1 MKLPCRKSEA
11 IESYELLLAV
21 CRADDSYLAVGY
33 KQMRDLLE
41 RFCRFYMHNESLQMT
56 DLSARISFV
65 AAKVGLSVVEQ
76 NRLHTFRLTSNAIL
90 NRKQEPV
97 REHLLRDAKTI
108 AFFIR
113 KLSGEDIPEE
123 LYRLFP
129 KADATY
135 LVAPPARERVQR
147 MRVCFQYADEQ
158 YLYVTPLDE
167 VSEKPYLVRYNIPQI
182 NEEFAETCKLLW
194 RHAQLNLLDTAIDE
208 AGILTP
214 SFIVLEP
221 DYLIDI
227 SSLAECF
234 RDYGHHPA
242 NYYLSRLQPIE
253 NARPLL
259 LGNIAN
265 LFLDEW
271 IHAQDEDIDYRT
283 CMQKAFRRYPI
294 ELAACPD
301 LRDREKERQFFDD
314 CKLHFEH
321 IRETV
326 NDTFH
331 AAGYEL
337 DKTDAVLEPSY
348 ICEALGLQGRLDYMQ
363 RDMSSFIEMK
373 SGKADEYAIRG
384 KVEPKENNKVQMLL
398 YQAVLQYSMGMDH
411 RKVKAYLLY
420 TRYPLL
426 YPSRPSWAMVRRVID
441 LRNRIVANEYGIQL
455 RNSLE
460 YTEQKLEE
468 INAATLNERGLKGR
482 FWETWLRPS
491 IDSFQEKLK
500 ALSPLEKKY
509 FYAVYNFLTK
519 ELYTSKSGDV
529 DYEGRTGAASLWL
542 STLAEKCEAGE
553 IIYDLRI
560 KENHAADEYKAHL
573 LLTRSRNCESSQEL
587 PQELSQKES
596 IDDGIQNVLP
606 NFRQGDAIILYER
619 NHPTDNVTNKM
630 VFKGNIE
637 SLADNEIGIRL
648 RSTQQ
653 NPSVLPAESLYAI
666 EHDTMDTTFRSMYQG
681 LYAYLSAT
689 QDRRDLLLSQRP
701 PKFDESLDTLISRAE
716 DDFTRVA
723 LKAKAAQ
730 DYFLLVGPPGTGKT
744 SCALKK
750 MVETFHTDKDTQIL
764 LLSYTNR
771 AVDEICKSLASI
783 RPVVDFIR
791 VGSELSCD
799 ENYRDHLIEN
809 ELSSCNR
816 RSEVYERIR
825 NCRIIVGTVAAI
837 SGKPELFRLKH
848 FNVSIIDEATQILE
862 PQLLGILCARGED
875 DRNAIDKFILIGD
888 HKQLPAVVLQNTE
901 QSAIYDEALLSI
913 GLANLKDSLFERLYR
928 NCSSGNGSVSPVI
941 AGSASSVI
949 AGNASSATGR
959 SFDMLCR
966 QGRMHPEVALFAN
979 RAFYGGR
986 LIPVGLPHQLEDSE
1000 HISRVAFY
1008 PSVPE
1013 QAGTSVKINSS
1024 EARIV
1029 AGLAVRIYESNQ
1041 KSFDE
1046 SRTLGIITPYRSQIA
1061 LIKKEIETLGI
1072 PALNR
1077 ILVDTVERFQG
1088 SERDVIIYSCCINSY
1103 YQLKFV
1109 SNLTEEDGVLIDRK
1123 LNVAL
1128 TRARKQMFITGVPK
1142 FLESSPL
1149 YQSLLKLIE
1158 NRG

>member
-1 MKLPCRKSEA
+1 MKLPCQKSEA

-21 CRADDSYLAVGY
+21 CKAGEDELTIGY

-41 RFCRFYMHNESLQMT
+41 RICRAQMQSGSLQMT

-65 AAKVGLSVVEQ
+65 AAKTGLSVGEQ
-76 NRLHTFRLTSNAIL
+76 NRLHTFRLTSNQIL
-90 NRKQEPV
+90 NRRLEPN
-97 REHLLRDAKTI
+97 RENLLRDVKTL
-108 AFFIR
+108 AFLIR
-113 KLSGEDIPEE
+113 KLSGENIPDE
-123 LYRLFP
+123 LYRLLP
-129 KADATY
+129 RADATY
-135 LVAPPARERVQR
+135 LVAPPARERVRR

-194 RHAQLNLLDTAIDE
+194 QHAQVNLLDVAIDE

-234 RDYGHHPA
+234 RDYGHHPG
-242 NYYLSRLQPIE
+242 NYFLSRMQPIE

-271 IHAQDEDIDYRT
+271 IHAPNEDVDYRT

-441 LRNRIVANEYGIQL
+441 LRNRIVADEYGIQL
-455 RNSLE
+455 HNNPE
-460 YTEQKLEE
+460 YTARKLDE
-468 INAATLNERGLKGR
+468 INASTLNERGLRGR
-482 FWETWLRPS
+482 FWETYLRPP
-491 IDSFQEKLK
+491 IDRFQEKLQR
-500 ALSPLEKKY
+500 LSAIEKSY

-553 IIYDLRI
+553 IIYNLRI
-560 KENHAADEYKAHL
+560 RENHAADEHKAYL
-573 LLTRSRNCESSQEL
+573 LLVRSDFEEKEL
-587 PQELSQKES
+587 PETVA
-596 IDDGIQNVLP
+596 DNGIQNVLP

-619 NHPTDNVTNKM
+619 NCGTDNVTNKM

-637 SLADNEIGIRL
+637 HLADHEIGIRL
-648 RSTQQ
+648 RATQQ
-653 NPSVLPAESLYAI
+653 NPSVLPADSLYAI

-689 QDRRDLLLSQRP
+689 QERRDLLLAQRP
-701 PKFDESLDTLISRAE
+701 PKFDESLDSLVSQAK

-750 MVETFHTDKDTQIL
+750 MVETFHADKGAQIL

-783 RPVVDFIR
+783 RPAVDFIR

-799 ENYRDHLIEN
+799 ETYRTHLIEN
-809 ELSSCNR
+809 ELASCNR

-825 NCRIIVGTVAAI
+825 SCRIIVGTVAAI

-848 FNVSIIDEATQILE
+848 FNVAIIDEATQILE
-862 PQLLGILCARGED
+862 PQLLGILCARGEEGG
-875 DRNAIDKFILIGD
+875 NAIDKFILIGD
-888 HKQLPAVVLQNTE
+888 HKQLPAVVLQSSE
-901 QSAIYDEALLSI
+901 QSAIYEESLLSI
-913 GLANLKDSLFERLYR
+913 GLTNLKDSLFERLYR
-928 NCSSGNGSVSPVI
+928 NCTARQSSLTSHPSY
-941 AGSASSVI
+941 
-949 AGNASSATGR
+949 
-959 SFDMLCR
+959 DMLCR

-986 LIPVGLPHQLEDSE
+986 LIPVGLPHQLEDSDTVC
-1000 HISRVAFY
+1000 RLAFY

-1013 QAGTSVKINSS
+1013 KTGTSTKINHS

-1029 AGLAVRIYESNQ
+1029 ADLVARIYEDCRTD
-1041 KSFDE
+1041 FDE
-1046 SRTLGIITPYRSQIA
+1046 ARTLGIITPYRSQIA
-1061 LIKKEIETLGI
+1061 LIKKEIAALGI
-1072 PALNR
+1072 PVLNR
-1077 ILVDTVERFQG
+1077 IMVDTVERFQG

-1103 YQLKFV
+1103 FQLKFV
-1109 SNLTEEDGVLIDRK
+1109 SNLTEEDGTLIDRK

-1128 TRARKQMFITGVPK
+1128 TRARKQMFVTGVPK
-1142 FLESSPL
+1142 YLKSNPL
-1149 YQSLLKLIE
+1149 YESLLNLMEYKE
-1158 NRG
+1158 

>member
-1 MKLPCRKSEA
+1 MKLPCQKSEA

-21 CRADDSYLAVGY
+21 CKAGEDELTVGY

-41 RFCRFYMHNESLQMT
+41 RICRAQMQSGSLQMT

-65 AAKVGLSVVEQ
+65 AAKTGLSVGEQ
-76 NRLHTFRLTSNAIL
+76 NRLHTFRLTSNQIL
-90 NRKQEPV
+90 NRRLEPN
-97 REHLLRDAKTI
+97 RENLLRDVKTL
-108 AFFIR
+108 AFLVR
-113 KLSGEDIPEE
+113 KLSGENIPDE
-123 LYRLFP
+123 LYRLLP
-129 KADATY
+129 RADATY
-135 LVAPPARERVQR
+135 LVAPPARERVRR

-194 RHAQLNLLDTAIDE
+194 QHAQVNLLDVAIDE

-234 RDYGHHPA
+234 RDYGHHPG
-242 NYYLSRLQPIE
+242 NYFLSRMQPIE

-271 IHAQDEDIDYRT
+271 IHAPNENIDYRT

-441 LRNRIVANEYGIQL
+441 LRNRIVADEYGIQL
-455 RNSLE
+455 HNNPE
-460 YTEQKLEE
+460 YTARKLDE
-468 INAATLNERGLKGR
+468 INASTLNERGLRGR
-482 FWETWLRPS
+482 FWETYLRPP
-491 IDSFQEKLK
+491 INRFQEKLQR
-500 ALSPLEKKY
+500 LSAIEKSY

-553 IIYDLRI
+553 IIYNLRI
-560 KENHAADEYKAHL
+560 RENHAADEHKAYL
-573 LLTRSRNCESSQEL
+573 LLVRSDLEEKEL
-587 PQELSQKES
+587 PEAVA
-596 IDDGIQNVLP
+596 DNDIQNVLP

-619 NHPTDNVTNKM
+619 NCGMDNVTNKM

-637 SLADNEIGIRL
+637 HLTDHEIGIRL
-648 RSTQQ
+648 RATQQ
-653 NPSVLPAESLYAI
+653 NPSVLPADSLYAI

-689 QDRRDLLLSQRP
+689 QERRDLLLAQRP
-701 PKFDESLDTLISRAE
+701 PKFDESLDSLVSQAK

-730 DYFLLVGPPGTGKT
+730 DYFLLIGPPGTGKT

-750 MVETFHTDKDTQIL
+750 MVETFHADKGAQIL

-783 RPVVDFIR
+783 RPAVDFIR

-799 ENYRDHLIEN
+799 ETYRTHLIEN
-809 ELSSCNR
+809 ELASCNR

-825 NCRIIVGTVAAI
+825 NCRIMVGTVAAI

-848 FNVSIIDEATQILE
+848 FNVAIIDEATQILE
-862 PQLLGILCARGED
+862 PQLLGILCARGEEGG
-875 DRNAIDKFILIGD
+875 NAIDKFILIGD
-888 HKQLPAVVLQNTE
+888 HKQLPAVVLQSSE
-901 QSAIYDEALLSI
+901 QSAICEESLLSI
-913 GLANLKDSLFERLYR
+913 GLTNLKDSLFERLYR
-928 NCSSGNGSVSPVI
+928 NCTARQSSLTSHPSY
-941 AGSASSVI
+941 
-949 AGNASSATGR
+949 
-959 SFDMLCR
+959 DMLCR

-986 LIPVGLPHQLEDSE
+986 LIPVGLPHQLEDSDTVC
-1000 HISRVAFY
+1000 RLAFY

-1013 QAGTSVKINSS
+1013 KTGTSTKINHS

-1029 AGLAVRIYESNQ
+1029 ADLVARIYEDCRID
-1041 KSFDE
+1041 FDE
-1046 SRTLGIITPYRSQIA
+1046 ARTLGIITPYRSQIA
-1061 LIKKEIETLGI
+1061 LIKKEIAALGI

-1077 ILVDTVERFQG
+1077 IMVDTVERFQG

-1103 YQLKFV
+1103 FQLKFV
-1109 SNLTEEDGVLIDRK
+1109 SNLTEEDGTLIDRK

-1128 TRARKQMFITGVPK
+1128 TRARKQMFVTGVPK
-1142 FLESSPL
+1142 YLKSNPL
-1149 YQSLLKLIE
+1149 YESLLNLMEYKE
-1158 NRG
+1158 

>member
-1 MKLPCRKSEA
+1 MKLPCQKSEA

-21 CRADDSYLAVGY
+21 CKAGEDELTVGY

-41 RFCRFYMHNESLQMT
+41 RICRAQMQSGSLQMT
-56 DLSARISFV
+56 DLSARISFI
-65 AAKVGLSVVEQ
+65 AAKTGLSVGEQ
-76 NRLHTFRLTSNAIL
+76 NRLHTFRLTSNQIL
-90 NRKQEPV
+90 NRCLEPN
-97 REHLLRDAKTI
+97 REKLLRDVKTL
-108 AFFIR
+108 AFLVR
-113 KLSGEDIPEE
+113 KLSGENIPDE
-123 LYRLFP
+123 LYRLLP
-129 KADATY
+129 RADATY
-135 LVAPPARERVQR
+135 LVAPPACERVRR

-167 VSEKPYLVRYNIPQI
+167 VSERPYLVRYNIPQI

-194 RHAQLNLLDTAIDE
+194 QHAQMNLLDVAIDE

-234 RDYGHHPA
+234 RDYGHHPG
-242 NYYLSRLQPIE
+242 NYFLSRMQPVE

-271 IHAQDEDIDYRT
+271 IHAPNEDIDYRT

-326 NDTFH
+326 NDAFH
-331 AAGYEL
+331 TAGYEL

-441 LRNRIVANEYGIQL
+441 LRNRIVADEYGIQL
-455 RNSLE
+455 HNNPE
-460 YTEQKLEE
+460 YTARKLEE
-468 INAATLNERGLKGR
+468 INASTLNERGLRGR
-482 FWETWLRPS
+482 FWETYLRPP
-491 IDSFQEKLK
+491 IDRFQEKLQR
-500 ALSPLEKKY
+500 LSAIEKSY

-553 IIYDLRI
+553 IIYNLRI
-560 KENHAADEYKAHL
+560 RENHAADEHKAYL
-573 LLTRSRNCESSQEL
+573 LLVRSDFEEK
-587 PQELSQKES
+587 ELSETVA
-596 IDDGIQNVLP
+596 DNDIQNVLP

-619 NHPTDNVTNKM
+619 NCGTDNVTNKM

-637 SLADNEIGIRL
+637 HLTDHEISIRL
-648 RSTQQ
+648 RATQQ
-653 NPSVLPAESLYAI
+653 NPSVLPADSLYAI

-689 QDRRDLLLSQRP
+689 QERRDLLLAQRP
-701 PKFDESLDTLISRAE
+701 PKFDESLDSLVSQAK

-723 LKAKAAQ
+723 LKAQAAQ
-730 DYFLLVGPPGTGKT
+730 DYFLLIGPPGTGKT

-750 MVETFHTDKDTQIL
+750 MVETFHADKGVQIL

-783 RPVVDFIR
+783 RPAVDFIR

-799 ENYRDHLIEN
+799 ETYRTHLIEN
-809 ELSSCNR
+809 ELASCNR

-825 NCRIIVGTVAAI
+825 SCRIIVGTVAAI

-848 FNVSIIDEATQILE
+848 FNVAIIDEATQILE
-862 PQLLGILCARGED
+862 PQLLGILCARGEEGG
-875 DRNAIDKFILIGD
+875 NAIDKFILIGD
-888 HKQLPAVVLQNTE
+888 HKQLPAVVLQSSE
-901 QSAIYDEALLSI
+901 QSAIYEESLMSI
-913 GLANLKDSLFERLYR
+913 GLTNLKDSLFERLYR
-928 NCSSGNGSVSPVI
+928 NCTARQSPLT
-941 AGSASSVI
+941 SHPSY
-949 AGNASSATGR
+949 
-959 SFDMLCR
+959 DMLCR

-986 LIPVGLPHQLEDSE
+986 LISVGLPHQLEDSDTVC
-1000 HISRVAFY
+1000 RLAFY
-1008 PSVPE
+1008 PSIPE
-1013 QAGTSVKINSS
+1013 KTGTSTKINHS

-1029 AGLAVRIYESNQ
+1029 ADLVARIYEDCRID
-1041 KSFDE
+1041 FDE
-1046 SRTLGIITPYRSQIA
+1046 ARTLGIITPYRSQIA
-1061 LIKKEIETLGI
+1061 LIKKEIAALGI

-1077 ILVDTVERFQG
+1077 IMVDTVERFQG

-1103 YQLKFV
+1103 FQLKFV
-1109 SNLTEEDGVLIDRK
+1109 SNLTEEDGTLIDRK

-1128 TRARKQMFITGVPK
+1128 TRARKQMFVTGVPK
-1142 FLESSPL
+1142 YLKSNPL
-1149 YQSLLKLIE
+1149 YESLLNLMEYKE
-1158 NRG
+1158 

>member
-1 MKLPCRKSEA
+1 MKLPCQKSEA

-21 CRADDSYLAVGY
+21 CKAGEDELTVGY

-41 RFCRFYMHNESLQMT
+41 RICRAQMQSGSLQMT
-56 DLSARISFV
+56 DLSARISFI
-65 AAKVGLSVVEQ
+65 AAKTGLSVGEQ
-76 NRLHTFRLTSNAIL
+76 NRLHTFRLTSNQIL
-90 NRKQEPV
+90 NRCLEPN
-97 REHLLRDAKTI
+97 REKLLRDVKTL
-108 AFFIR
+108 AFLVR
-113 KLSGEDIPEE
+113 KLSGENIPDE
-123 LYRLFP
+123 LYRLLP
-129 KADATY
+129 RADATY
-135 LVAPPARERVQR
+135 LVAPPARERVRR

-167 VSEKPYLVRYNIPQI
+167 VSERPYLVRYNIPQI

-194 RHAQLNLLDTAIDE
+194 QHAQMNLLDVAIDE

-234 RDYGHHPA
+234 RDYGHHPG
-242 NYYLSRLQPIE
+242 NYFLSRMQPIE

-271 IHAQDEDIDYRT
+271 IHAPNEDIDYRT

-331 AAGYEL
+331 TAGYEL

-441 LRNRIVANEYGIQL
+441 LRNRIVADEYGIQL
-455 RNSLE
+455 HNNPE
-460 YTEQKLEE
+460 YTARKLEE
-468 INAATLNERGLKGR
+468 INASTLNERGLRGR
-482 FWETWLRPS
+482 FWETYLRPP
-491 IDSFQEKLK
+491 IDRFQEKLQR
-500 ALSPLEKKY
+500 LSAIEKSY

-553 IIYDLRI
+553 IIYNLRI
-560 KENHAADEYKAHL
+560 RENHAADEHKAYL
-573 LLTRSRNCESSQEL
+573 LLVRSDFEEKEL
-587 PQELSQKES
+587 PETVA
-596 IDDGIQNVLP
+596 DNDIQNVLP
-606 NFRQGDAIILYER
+606 NFRQCDAIILYER
-619 NHPTDNVTNKM
+619 NCGTDNVTNKM

-637 SLADNEIGIRL
+637 HLTDYEISIRL
-648 RSTQQ
+648 RATQQ
-653 NPSVLPAESLYAI
+653 NPSVLPADSLYAI

-689 QDRRDLLLSQRP
+689 QERRDLLLAQRP
-701 PKFDESLDTLISRAE
+701 PKFDESLDSLVSQAK

-723 LKAKAAQ
+723 LKAQAAQ
-730 DYFLLVGPPGTGKT
+730 DYFLLIGPPGTGKT

-750 MVETFHTDKDTQIL
+750 MVETFHADKGAQIL

-783 RPVVDFIR
+783 RPAVDFIR

-799 ENYRDHLIEN
+799 ETYRTHLIEN
-809 ELSSCNR
+809 ELASCNR

-825 NCRIIVGTVAAI
+825 SCRIIVGTVAAI

-848 FNVSIIDEATQILE
+848 FNVAIIDEATQILE
-862 PQLLGILCARGED
+862 PQLLGILCARGEEGG
-875 DRNAIDKFILIGD
+875 NAIDKFILIGD
-888 HKQLPAVVLQNTE
+888 HKQLPAVVLQSSE
-901 QSAIYDEALLSI
+901 QSAIYEESLMSI
-913 GLANLKDSLFERLYR
+913 GLTNLKDSLFERLYR
-928 NCSSGNGSVSPVI
+928 NCTARQSPLT
-941 AGSASSVI
+941 SHPSY
-949 AGNASSATGR
+949 
-959 SFDMLCR
+959 DMLCR

-986 LIPVGLPHQLEDSE
+986 LIPVGLPHQLEDSDTVC
-1000 HISRVAFY
+1000 RLAFY
-1008 PSVPE
+1008 PSIPE
-1013 QAGTSVKINSS
+1013 KTGTSTKINHS

-1029 AGLAVRIYESNQ
+1029 ADLVARIYEDCRID
-1041 KSFDE
+1041 FDE
-1046 SRTLGIITPYRSQIA
+1046 ARTLGIITPYRSQIA
-1061 LIKKEIETLGI
+1061 LIKKEIAALGI

-1077 ILVDTVERFQG
+1077 IMVDTVERFQG

-1103 YQLKFV
+1103 FQLKFV
-1109 SNLTEEDGVLIDRK
+1109 SNLTEEDGTLIDRK

-1128 TRARKQMFITGVPK
+1128 TRARKQMFVTGVPK
-1142 FLESSPL
+1142 YLKSNPL
-1149 YQSLLKLIE
+1149 YESLLNLMEHKE
-1158 NRG
+1158 

>member
-1 MKLPCRKSEA
+1 MKLPCQKSEA

-21 CRADDSYLAVGY
+21 CKAGEDELTVGY
-33 KQMRDLLE
+33 KQMRDLRE
-41 RFCRFYMHNESLQMT
+41 RICRAQMQSSSLQMT
-56 DLSARISFV
+56 DLSARISFI
-65 AAKVGLSVVEQ
+65 AAKTGLSVGEQ
-76 NRLHTFRLTSNAIL
+76 NRLHTFRLTSNQIL
-90 NRKQEPV
+90 NRCLEPN
-97 REHLLRDAKTI
+97 REKLLRDVKTL
-108 AFFIR
+108 AFLVR
-113 KLSGEDIPEE
+113 KLSGENIPDE
-123 LYRLFP
+123 LYRLLP
-129 KADATY
+129 RADATY
-135 LVAPPARERVQR
+135 LVAPPACERVRR

-167 VSEKPYLVRYNIPQI
+167 VSERPYLVRYNIPQI

-194 RHAQLNLLDTAIDE
+194 QHAQMNLLDVAIDE

-234 RDYGHHPA
+234 RDYGHHPG
-242 NYYLSRLQPIE
+242 NYFLSRMQPVE

-271 IHAQDEDIDYRT
+271 IHAPNEDIDYRT

-331 AAGYEL
+331 TAGYEL

-441 LRNRIVANEYGIQL
+441 LRNRIVADEYGIQL
-455 RNSLE
+455 HNNPE
-460 YTEQKLEE
+460 YTARKLEE
-468 INAATLNERGLKGR
+468 INASTLNERGLRGR
-482 FWETWLRPS
+482 FWETYLRPP
-491 IDSFQEKLK
+491 IDRFQEKLQR
-500 ALSPLEKKY
+500 LSAIEKSY

-553 IIYDLRI
+553 IIYNLRI
-560 KENHAADEYKAHL
+560 RENHAADEHKAYL
-573 LLTRSRNCESSQEL
+573 LLVRSDFEEKEL
-587 PQELSQKES
+587 PETVA
-596 IDDGIQNVLP
+596 DNDIQNVLP
-606 NFRQGDAIILYER
+606 NFRLGDAINLYER
-619 NHPTDNVTNKM
+619 NCGTDNVTNKM

-637 SLADNEIGIRL
+637 HLTDHEISIRL
-648 RSTQQ
+648 RATQQ
-653 NPSVLPAESLYAI
+653 NPSVLPADSLYAI

-689 QDRRDLLLSQRP
+689 QERRDLLLAQRP
-701 PKFDESLDTLISRAE
+701 PKFDESLDSLVSQAK

-723 LKAKAAQ
+723 LKAQAAQ
-730 DYFLLVGPPGTGKT
+730 DYFLLIGPPGTGKT

-750 MVETFHTDKDTQIL
+750 MVETFHADKGVQIL

-783 RPVVDFIR
+783 RPAVDFIR

-799 ENYRDHLIEN
+799 ETYRTHLIEN
-809 ELSSCNR
+809 ELASCNR

-825 NCRIIVGTVAAI
+825 SCRIIVGTVAAI

-848 FNVSIIDEATQILE
+848 FNVAIIDEATQILE
-862 PQLLGILCARGED
+862 PQLLGILCARGEEGG
-875 DRNAIDKFILIGD
+875 NAIDKFILIGD
-888 HKQLPAVVLQNTE
+888 HKQLPAVVLQSSE
-901 QSAIYDEALLSI
+901 QSAIYEESLMSI
-913 GLANLKDSLFERLYR
+913 GLTNLKDSLFERLYR
-928 NCSSGNGSVSPVI
+928 NCTARQSPLT
-941 AGSASSVI
+941 SHPSY
-949 AGNASSATGR
+949 
-959 SFDMLCR
+959 DMLCR

-986 LIPVGLPHQLEDSE
+986 LIPVGLPHQLEDSDTVC
-1000 HISRVAFY
+1000 RLAFY
-1008 PSVPE
+1008 PSIPE
-1013 QAGTSVKINSS
+1013 KTGTSTKINHS

-1029 AGLAVRIYESNQ
+1029 ADLVARIYEDCRID
-1041 KSFDE
+1041 FDE
-1046 SRTLGIITPYRSQIA
+1046 ARTLGIITPYRSQIA
-1061 LIKKEIETLGI
+1061 LIKKDIAALGI

-1077 ILVDTVERFQG
+1077 IMVDTVERFQG

-1103 YQLKFV
+1103 FQLKFV
-1109 SNLTEEDGVLIDRK
+1109 SNLTEEDGTLIDRK

-1128 TRARKQMFITGVPK
+1128 TRARKQMFVTGVPK
-1142 FLESSPL
+1142 YLKSNPL
-1149 YQSLLKLIE
+1149 YESLLNLMEYKE
-1158 NRG
+1158 

>member
-1 MKLPCRKSEA
+1 MKLPCQKSEA

-21 CRADDSYLAVGY
+21 CKAGEDELTVGY

-41 RFCRFYMHNESLQMT
+41 RICRAQMQSGSLQMT
-56 DLSARISFV
+56 DLSARISFI
-65 AAKVGLSVVEQ
+65 AAKTGLSVGEQ
-76 NRLHTFRLTSNAIL
+76 NRLHTFRLTSNQIL
-90 NRKQEPV
+90 NRRFEPN
-97 REHLLRDAKTI
+97 RENLLRDVKTL
-108 AFFIR
+108 AFLIR
-113 KLSGEDIPEE
+113 KLSGENIPDE
-123 LYRLFP
+123 LYRLLP
-129 KADATY
+129 RADATY
-135 LVAPPARERVQR
+135 LVAPPARERVRR

-194 RHAQLNLLDTAIDE
+194 QHAQVNLLDVAIDE

-234 RDYGHHPA
+234 RDYGHHPG
-242 NYYLSRLQPIE
+242 NYFLSRMQPIE

-271 IHAQDEDIDYRT
+271 IHAPNEDIDYRT

-441 LRNRIVANEYGIQL
+441 LRNRIVADEYGIQL
-455 RNSLE
+455 HNNPE
-460 YTEQKLEE
+460 YTARKLDE
-468 INAATLNERGLKGR
+468 INASTLNERGLRGR
-482 FWETWLRPS
+482 FWETYLRPP
-491 IDSFQEKLK
+491 IDRFQEKLQR
-500 ALSPLEKKY
+500 LSAIEKSY

-553 IIYDLRI
+553 IIYNLRI
-560 KENHAADEYKAHL
+560 RENHAADEHKAYL
-573 LLTRSRNCESSQEL
+573 LLVRSDLEEKEL
-587 PQELSQKES
+587 PEAVA
-596 IDDGIQNVLP
+596 DNDIQNVLP

-619 NHPTDNVTNKM
+619 NCGMDNVTNKM

-637 SLADNEIGIRL
+637 HLTDHEIGIRL
-648 RSTQQ
+648 RATQQ
-653 NPSVLPAESLYAI
+653 NPSVLPADSLYAI

-689 QDRRDLLLSQRP
+689 QERRDLLLAQRP
-701 PKFDESLDTLISRAE
+701 PKFDESLDSLVSQAK

-730 DYFLLVGPPGTGKT
+730 DYFLLIGPPGTGKT

-750 MVETFHTDKDTQIL
+750 MVETFHADKGAQIL

-783 RPVVDFIR
+783 RPAVDFIR

-799 ENYRDHLIEN
+799 ETYRTHLIEN
-809 ELSSCNR
+809 ELASCNR

-825 NCRIIVGTVAAI
+825 NCRIMVGTVAAI

-848 FNVSIIDEATQILE
+848 FNVAIIDEATQILE
-862 PQLLGILCARGED
+862 PQLLGILCARGEEGG
-875 DRNAIDKFILIGD
+875 NAIDKFILIGD
-888 HKQLPAVVLQNTE
+888 HKQLPAVVLQSSE
-901 QSAIYDEALLSI
+901 QSAIYEESLLSI
-913 GLANLKDSLFERLYR
+913 GLTNLKDSLFERLYR
-928 NCSSGNGSVSPVI
+928 NCTARQSSLTSHPSY
-941 AGSASSVI
+941 
-949 AGNASSATGR
+949 
-959 SFDMLCR
+959 DMLCR

-986 LIPVGLPHQLEDSE
+986 LIPVGLPHQLEDSDTVC
-1000 HISRVAFY
+1000 RLAFY

-1013 QAGTSVKINSS
+1013 KTGTSTKINHS

-1029 AGLAVRIYESNQ
+1029 ADLVARIYEDCRTD
-1041 KSFDE
+1041 FDE
-1046 SRTLGIITPYRSQIA
+1046 ARTLGIITPYRSQIA
-1061 LIKKEIETLGI
+1061 LIKKEIAALCI
-1072 PALNR
+1072 PVLNR
-1077 ILVDTVERFQG
+1077 IMVDTVERFQG

-1103 YQLKFV
+1103 FQLKFV
-1109 SNLTEEDGVLIDRK
+1109 SNLTEEDGTLIDRK

-1128 TRARKQMFITGVPK
+1128 TRARKQMFVTGVPK
-1142 FLESSPL
+1142 YLKSNPL
-1149 YQSLLKLIE
+1149 YESLLNLMEYKE
-1158 NRG
+1158 

>member
-1 MKLPCRKSEA
+1 MKLPCQKSEA

-21 CRADDSYLAVGY
+21 CKAGEDELTVGY

-41 RFCRFYMHNESLQMT
+41 RICRAQMQSGSLQMT
-56 DLSARISFV
+56 DLSARISFI
-65 AAKVGLSVVEQ
+65 AAKTGLSVGEQ
-76 NRLHTFRLTSNAIL
+76 NRLHTFRLTSNQIL
-90 NRKQEPV
+90 NRRFEPN
-97 REHLLRDAKTI
+97 RENLLRDVKTL
-108 AFFIR
+108 AFLIR
-113 KLSGEDIPEE
+113 KLSGENIPDE
-123 LYRLFP
+123 LYRLLP
-129 KADATY
+129 RADATY
-135 LVAPPARERVQR
+135 LVAPPARERVRR

-194 RHAQLNLLDTAIDE
+194 QHAQVNLLDVAIDE

-234 RDYGHHPA
+234 RDYGHHPG
-242 NYYLSRLQPIE
+242 NYFLSRMQPIE

-271 IHAQDEDIDYRT
+271 IHAPNEDIDYRT

-441 LRNRIVANEYGIQL
+441 LRNRIVADEYGIQL
-455 RNSLE
+455 HNNPE
-460 YTEQKLEE
+460 YTARKLDE
-468 INAATLNERGLKGR
+468 INASTLNERGLRGR
-482 FWETWLRPS
+482 FWETYLRPP
-491 IDSFQEKLK
+491 IDRFQEKLQR
-500 ALSPLEKKY
+500 LSAIEKSY

-553 IIYDLRI
+553 IIYNLRI
-560 KENHAADEYKAHL
+560 RENHAADEHKAYL
-573 LLTRSRNCESSQEL
+573 LLVRSDLEEKEL
-587 PQELSQKES
+587 PEAVA
-596 IDDGIQNVLP
+596 DNDIQNVLP

-619 NHPTDNVTNKM
+619 NCGTDNVTNKM

-637 SLADNEIGIRL
+637 HLTDHEIGIRL
-648 RSTQQ
+648 RATQQ
-653 NPSVLPAESLYAI
+653 NPSVLPADSLYAI

-689 QDRRDLLLSQRP
+689 QERRDLLLAQRP
-701 PKFDESLDTLISRAE
+701 PKFDESLDSLVSQAK

-730 DYFLLVGPPGTGKT
+730 DYFLLIGPPGTGKT

-750 MVETFHTDKDTQIL
+750 MVETFHADKGAQIL

-783 RPVVDFIR
+783 RPAVDFIR

-799 ENYRDHLIEN
+799 ETYRTHLIEN
-809 ELSSCNR
+809 ELASCNR

-848 FNVSIIDEATQILE
+848 FNVAIIDEATQILE
-862 PQLLGILCARGED
+862 PQLLGILCARGEEGG
-875 DRNAIDKFILIGD
+875 NAIDKFILIGD
-888 HKQLPAVVLQNTE
+888 HKQLPAVVLQSSE
-901 QSAIYDEALLSI
+901 QSAIYEESLLSI
-913 GLANLKDSLFERLYR
+913 GLTNLKDSLFERLYR
-928 NCSSGNGSVSPVI
+928 NCTARQSSLTSHLSY
-941 AGSASSVI
+941 
-949 AGNASSATGR
+949 
-959 SFDMLCR
+959 DMLCR

-986 LIPVGLPHQLEDSE
+986 LIPVGLPHQLEDSDTVC
-1000 HISRVAFY
+1000 RLAFY

-1013 QAGTSVKINSS
+1013 KTGTSTKMNHS

-1029 AGLAVRIYESNQ
+1029 ADLVARIYEDCRTD
-1041 KSFDE
+1041 FDE
-1046 SRTLGIITPYRSQIA
+1046 ARTLGIITPYRSQIA
-1061 LIKKEIETLGI
+1061 LIKKEIAALGI

-1077 ILVDTVERFQG
+1077 IMVDTVERFQG

-1103 YQLKFV
+1103 FQLKFV
-1109 SNLTEEDGVLIDRK
+1109 SNLTEEDGTLIDRK

-1128 TRARKQMFITGVPK
+1128 TRARKQMFVTGVPK
-1142 FLESSPL
+1142 YLKSNPL
-1149 YQSLLKLIE
+1149 YESLLNLMEYKE
-1158 NRG
+1158 

>member
-1 MKLPCRKSEA
+1 MKLPCQKSEA

-21 CRADDSYLAVGY
+21 CKAGEDELTVGY

-41 RFCRFYMHNESLQMT
+41 RICRAQMQSGSLQMT
-56 DLSARISFV
+56 DLSARISFI
-65 AAKVGLSVVEQ
+65 AAKTGLSVGEQ
-76 NRLHTFRLTSNAIL
+76 NRLHTFRLTSNQIL
-90 NRKQEPV
+90 NRRLEPN
-97 REHLLRDAKTI
+97 REKLLRDVKTL
-108 AFFIR
+108 AFLVR
-113 KLSGEDIPEE
+113 KLSGENIPDE
-123 LYRLFP
+123 LYRLLP
-129 KADATY
+129 RADATY
-135 LVAPPARERVQR
+135 LVAPPACERVRR

-167 VSEKPYLVRYNIPQI
+167 VSERPYLVRYNIPQI

-194 RHAQLNLLDTAIDE
+194 QHAQMNLLDVAIDE

-234 RDYGHHPA
+234 RDYGHHPG
-242 NYYLSRLQPIE
+242 NYFLSRMQPIE

-271 IHAQDEDIDYRT
+271 IHAPNEDIDYRT

-326 NDTFH
+326 NDAFH
-331 AAGYEL
+331 TAGYEL

-441 LRNRIVANEYGIQL
+441 LRNRIVADEYGIQL
-455 RNSLE
+455 HNNPE
-460 YTEQKLEE
+460 YTARKLEE
-468 INAATLNERGLKGR
+468 INASTLNERGLRGR
-482 FWETWLRPS
+482 FWETYLRPP
-491 IDSFQEKLK
+491 IDRFQEKLQR
-500 ALSPLEKKY
+500 LSAIEKSY

-553 IIYDLRI
+553 IIYNLRI
-560 KENHAADEYKAHL
+560 RENHAADEHKAYL
-573 LLTRSRNCESSQEL
+573 LLVRSDFEEK
-587 PQELSQKES
+587 ELSETVA
-596 IDDGIQNVLP
+596 DNDIQNVLP

-619 NHPTDNVTNKM
+619 NCGTDNVTNKM

-637 SLADNEIGIRL
+637 HLTDHEISIRL
-648 RSTQQ
+648 RATQQ
-653 NPSVLPAESLYAI
+653 NPSVLPADSLYAI

-689 QDRRDLLLSQRP
+689 QERRDLLLAQRP
-701 PKFDESLDTLISRAE
+701 PKFDESLDSLVSQAK

-723 LKAKAAQ
+723 LKAQAAQ
-730 DYFLLVGPPGTGKT
+730 DYFLLIGPPGTGKT

-750 MVETFHTDKDTQIL
+750 MVETFHADKGVQIL

-783 RPVVDFIR
+783 RPAVDFIR

-799 ENYRDHLIEN
+799 ETYRTHLIEN
-809 ELSSCNR
+809 ELASCNR

-825 NCRIIVGTVAAI
+825 SCRIIVGTVAAI

-848 FNVSIIDEATQILE
+848 FNVAIIDEATQILE
-862 PQLLGILCARGED
+862 PQLLGILCARGEEGG
-875 DRNAIDKFILIGD
+875 NAIDKFILIGD
-888 HKQLPAVVLQNTE
+888 HKQLPAVVLQSSE
-901 QSAIYDEALLSI
+901 QSAIYEESLMSI
-913 GLANLKDSLFERLYR
+913 GLTNLKDSLFERLYR
-928 NCSSGNGSVSPVI
+928 NCTARQSSLTSHPSY
-941 AGSASSVI
+941 
-949 AGNASSATGR
+949 
-959 SFDMLCR
+959 DMLCR

-986 LIPVGLPHQLEDSE
+986 LISVGLPHQLEDSDTVC
-1000 HISRVAFY
+1000 RLAFY
-1008 PSVPE
+1008 PSIPE
-1013 QAGTSVKINSS
+1013 KTGTSTKINHS

-1029 AGLAVRIYESNQ
+1029 ADLVARIYEDCRID
-1041 KSFDE
+1041 FDE
-1046 SRTLGIITPYRSQIA
+1046 ARTLGIITPYRSQIA
-1061 LIKKEIETLGI
+1061 LIKKEIAALGI
-1072 PALNR
+1072 PVLNR
-1077 ILVDTVERFQG
+1077 IMVDTVERFQG

-1103 YQLKFV
+1103 FQLKFV
-1109 SNLTEEDGVLIDRK
+1109 SNLTEEDGTLIDRK

-1128 TRARKQMFITGVPK
+1128 TRARKQMFVTGVPK
-1142 FLESSPL
+1142 YLKSNPL
-1149 YQSLLKLIE
+1149 YESLLNLMEYKE
-1158 NRG
+1158 

>member
-1 MKLPCRKSEA
+1 MKLPCQKSEA

-21 CRADDSYLAVGY
+21 CKAGEDELTVGY
-33 KQMRDLLE
+33 KQMCDLLE
-41 RFCRFYMHNESLQMT
+41 RICRAQMQSGSLQMT
-56 DLSARISFV
+56 DLSARISFI
-65 AAKVGLSVVEQ
+65 AAKTGLSVGEQ
-76 NRLHTFRLTSNAIL
+76 NRLHTFRLTSNQIL
-90 NRKQEPV
+90 NRCFEPN
-97 REHLLRDAKTI
+97 RENLLRDVKTL
-108 AFFIR
+108 AFLIR
-113 KLSGEDIPEE
+113 KLSGENIPDE
-123 LYRLFP
+123 LYRLLP
-129 KADATY
+129 RADATY
-135 LVAPPARERVQR
+135 LVAPPARERVRR

-194 RHAQLNLLDTAIDE
+194 QHAQVNLLDVAIDE

-234 RDYGHHPA
+234 RDYGHHPG
-242 NYYLSRLQPIE
+242 NYFLSRMQPIE

-271 IHAQDEDIDYRT
+271 IHAPNEDIDYRT

-441 LRNRIVANEYGIQL
+441 LRNRIVADEYGIQL
-455 RNSLE
+455 HNNPE
-460 YTEQKLEE
+460 YTARKLDE
-468 INAATLNERGLKGR
+468 INASTLNERGLRGR
-482 FWETWLRPS
+482 FWETYLRPP
-491 IDSFQEKLK
+491 IDRFQEKLQR
-500 ALSPLEKKY
+500 LSAIEKSY

-553 IIYDLRI
+553 IIYNLRI
-560 KENHAADEYKAHL
+560 RENHAADEHKAYL
-573 LLTRSRNCESSQEL
+573 LLVRSDLEEKEL
-587 PQELSQKES
+587 PEAVA
-596 IDDGIQNVLP
+596 DNDIQNVLP

-619 NHPTDNVTNKM
+619 NCGMDNVTNKM

-637 SLADNEIGIRL
+637 HLTDHEIGIRL
-648 RSTQQ
+648 RATQQ
-653 NPSVLPAESLYAI
+653 NPSVLPADSLYAI

-689 QDRRDLLLSQRP
+689 QERRDLLLAQRP
-701 PKFDESLDTLISRAE
+701 PKFDESLDFLVSQAK

-730 DYFLLVGPPGTGKT
+730 DYFLLIGPPGTGKT

-750 MVETFHTDKDTQIL
+750 MVETFHADKGAQIL

-783 RPVVDFIR
+783 RPAVDFIR

-799 ENYRDHLIEN
+799 ETYRTHLIEN
-809 ELSSCNR
+809 ELASCNR

-825 NCRIIVGTVAAI
+825 SCRIIVGTVAAI

-848 FNVSIIDEATQILE
+848 FNVAIIDEATQILE
-862 PQLLGILCARGED
+862 PQLLGILCARGEEGG
-875 DRNAIDKFILIGD
+875 NAIDKFILIGD
-888 HKQLPAVVLQNTE
+888 HKQLPAVVLQSSE
-901 QSAIYDEALLSI
+901 QSAIYEESLLSI
-913 GLANLKDSLFERLYR
+913 GLTNLKDSLFERLYR
-928 NCSSGNGSVSPVI
+928 NCTARQSSLTSHPSY
-941 AGSASSVI
+941 
-949 AGNASSATGR
+949 
-959 SFDMLCR
+959 DMLCR

-986 LIPVGLPHQLEDSE
+986 LIPVGLPHQLEDSDTVC
-1000 HISRVAFY
+1000 RLAFY

-1013 QAGTSVKINSS
+1013 KTGTSTKINHS

-1029 AGLAVRIYESNQ
+1029 ADLVARIYEDCRTD
-1041 KSFDE
+1041 FDE
-1046 SRTLGIITPYRSQIA
+1046 ARTLGIITPYRSQIA
-1061 LIKKEIETLGI
+1061 LIKKEIAALGI

-1077 ILVDTVERFQG
+1077 IMVDTVERFQG

-1103 YQLKFV
+1103 FQLKFV
-1109 SNLTEEDGVLIDRK
+1109 SNLTEEDGTLIDRK

-1128 TRARKQMFITGVPK
+1128 TRARKQMFVTGVPK
-1142 FLESSPL
+1142 YLKSNPL
-1149 YQSLLKLIE
+1149 YESLLNLMEYKE
-1158 NRG
+1158 

>member
-1 MKLPCRKSEA
+1 MKLPCQKSEA

-21 CRADDSYLAVGY
+21 CKAGEDELTVGY

-41 RFCRFYMHNESLQMT
+41 RICRAQMQSSSLQMT
-56 DLSARISFV
+56 DLSARISFI
-65 AAKVGLSVVEQ
+65 AAKTGLSVGEQ
-76 NRLHTFRLTSNAIL
+76 NRLHTFRLTSNQIL
-90 NRKQEPV
+90 NRCLEPN
-97 REHLLRDAKTI
+97 REKLLRDVKTL
-108 AFFIR
+108 AFLVR
-113 KLSGEDIPEE
+113 KLSGENIPDE
-123 LYRLFP
+123 LYRLLP
-129 KADATY
+129 RADATY
-135 LVAPPARERVQR
+135 LVAPPARERVRR

-167 VSEKPYLVRYNIPQI
+167 VSERPYLVRYNIPQI

-194 RHAQLNLLDTAIDE
+194 QHAQMNLLDVAIDE

-234 RDYGHHPA
+234 RDYGHHPG
-242 NYYLSRLQPIE
+242 NYFLSRMQPIE

-271 IHAQDEDIDYRT
+271 IHAPNEDIDYRT

-331 AAGYEL
+331 TAGYEL

-441 LRNRIVANEYGIQL
+441 LRNRIVADEYGIQL
-455 RNSLE
+455 HNNPE
-460 YTEQKLEE
+460 YTARKLEE
-468 INAATLNERGLKGR
+468 INASTLNERGLRGR
-482 FWETWLRPS
+482 FWETYLRPP
-491 IDSFQEKLK
+491 IDRFQEKLQR
-500 ALSPLEKKY
+500 LSAIEKSY

-529 DYEGRTGAASLWL
+529 DYEWRTGAASLWL

-553 IIYDLRI
+553 IIYNLRI
-560 KENHAADEYKAHL
+560 RENHAADEHKAYL
-573 LLTRSRNCESSQEL
+573 LLVRSDFEEKEL
-587 PQELSQKES
+587 PETVA
-596 IDDGIQNVLP
+596 DNDIQNVLP

-619 NHPTDNVTNKM
+619 NCGTDNVTNKM

-637 SLADNEIGIRL
+637 HLTDHEISIRL
-648 RSTQQ
+648 RATQQ
-653 NPSVLPAESLYAI
+653 NPSVLPADSLYAI
-666 EHDTMDTTFRSMYQG
+666 EHDMMDTTFRSMYQG

-689 QDRRDLLLSQRP
+689 QERRDLLLAQRP
-701 PKFDESLDTLISRAE
+701 PKFDESLDSLVSQAK

-723 LKAKAAQ
+723 LKAQAAQ
-730 DYFLLVGPPGTGKT
+730 DYFLLIGPPGTGKT

-750 MVETFHTDKDTQIL
+750 MVETFHADKGAQIL

-783 RPVVDFIR
+783 RPAVDFIR

-799 ENYRDHLIEN
+799 ETYRTHLIEN
-809 ELSSCNR
+809 ELASCNR

-825 NCRIIVGTVAAI
+825 SCRIIVGTVAAI

-848 FNVSIIDEATQILE
+848 FNVAIIDEATQILE
-862 PQLLGILCARGED
+862 PQLLGILCARGEEGG
-875 DRNAIDKFILIGD
+875 NAIDKFILIGD
-888 HKQLPAVVLQNTE
+888 YKQLPAVVLQSSE
-901 QSAIYDEALLSI
+901 QSAIYEESLMSI
-913 GLANLKDSLFERLYR
+913 GLTNLKDSLFERLYR
-928 NCSSGNGSVSPVI
+928 NCTARQSPLT
-941 AGSASSVI
+941 SHPSY
-949 AGNASSATGR
+949 
-959 SFDMLCR
+959 DMLCR

-986 LIPVGLPHQLEDSE
+986 LIPVGLPHQLEDSDTVC
-1000 HISRVAFY
+1000 RLAFY
-1008 PSVPE
+1008 PSIPE
-1013 QAGTSVKINSS
+1013 KTGTSTKINHS

-1029 AGLAVRIYESNQ
+1029 ADLVARIYEDCRID
-1041 KSFDE
+1041 FDE
-1046 SRTLGIITPYRSQIA
+1046 ARTLGIITPYRSQIA
-1061 LIKKEIETLGI
+1061 LIKKEIAALGI

-1077 ILVDTVERFQG
+1077 IMVDTVERFQG

-1103 YQLKFV
+1103 FQLKFV
-1109 SNLTEEDGVLIDRK
+1109 SNLTEEDGTLIDRK

-1128 TRARKQMFITGVPK
+1128 TRARKQMFVTGVPK
-1142 FLESSPL
+1142 YLKSNPL
-1149 YQSLLKLIE
+1149 YESLLNLMEYKE
-1158 NRG
+1158 

>member
-1 MKLPCRKSEA
+1 MKLPCQKSEA

-21 CRADDSYLAVGY
+21 CKAGEDELTVGY

-41 RFCRFYMHNESLQMT
+41 RICRAQMQSGSLQMT
-56 DLSARISFV
+56 DLSARISFI
-65 AAKVGLSVVEQ
+65 AAKTGLSVGEQ
-76 NRLHTFRLTSNAIL
+76 NRLHTFRLTSNQIL
-90 NRKQEPV
+90 NRRLEPN
-97 REHLLRDAKTI
+97 REKLLRDVKTL
-108 AFFIR
+108 AFLVR
-113 KLSGEDIPEE
+113 KLSGENIPDE
-123 LYRLFP
+123 LYRLLP
-129 KADATY
+129 RADATY
-135 LVAPPARERVQR
+135 LVAPPARERVRR

-167 VSEKPYLVRYNIPQI
+167 VSERPYLVRYNIPQI

-194 RHAQLNLLDTAIDE
+194 QHAQMNLLDVAIDE
-208 AGILTP
+208 TGILTP

-234 RDYGHHPA
+234 RDYGHHPG
-242 NYYLSRLQPIE
+242 NYFLSRMQPIE

-271 IHAQDEDIDYRT
+271 IHAPNEDIDYRT

-331 AAGYEL
+331 TAGYEL

-441 LRNRIVANEYGIQL
+441 LRNRIVADEYGIQL
-455 RNSLE
+455 HNNPE
-460 YTEQKLEE
+460 YTARKLEE
-468 INAATLNERGLKGR
+468 INASTLNERGLRGR
-482 FWETWLRPS
+482 FWETYLRPP
-491 IDSFQEKLK
+491 IDRFQEKLQR
-500 ALSPLEKKY
+500 LSAIEKSY

-553 IIYDLRI
+553 IIYNLRI
-560 KENHAADEYKAHL
+560 RENHAADEHKAYL
-573 LLTRSRNCESSQEL
+573 LLVRSDFEEKEL
-587 PQELSQKES
+587 PETVA
-596 IDDGIQNVLP
+596 DNDIQNVLP

-619 NHPTDNVTNKM
+619 NCGTDNVTNKM

-637 SLADNEIGIRL
+637 HLTDHEISIRL
-648 RSTQQ
+648 RATQQ
-653 NPSVLPAESLYAI
+653 NPSVLPADSLYAI

-689 QDRRDLLLSQRP
+689 QERRDLLLAQRP
-701 PKFDESLDTLISRAE
+701 PKFDESLDSLVSQAK

-723 LKAKAAQ
+723 LKAQAAQ
-730 DYFLLVGPPGTGKT
+730 DYFLLIGPPGTGKT

-750 MVETFHTDKDTQIL
+750 MVETFHADKGAQIL

-783 RPVVDFIR
+783 RPAVDFIR

-799 ENYRDHLIEN
+799 ETYRTHLIEN
-809 ELSSCNR
+809 ELASCNR

-825 NCRIIVGTVAAI
+825 SCRIIVGTVAAI

-848 FNVSIIDEATQILE
+848 FNVAIIDEATQILE
-862 PQLLGILCARGED
+862 PQLLGILCARGEEGG
-875 DRNAIDKFILIGD
+875 NAIDKFILIGD
-888 HKQLPAVVLQNTE
+888 HKQLPAVVLQSSE
-901 QSAIYDEALLSI
+901 QSAIYEESLMSI
-913 GLANLKDSLFERLYR
+913 GLTNLKDSLFERLYR
-928 NCSSGNGSVSPVI
+928 NCTARQSSLTSHPSY
-941 AGSASSVI
+941 
-949 AGNASSATGR
+949 
-959 SFDMLCR
+959 DMLCR

-986 LIPVGLPHQLEDSE
+986 LIPVGLPHQLEDSDTVC
-1000 HISRVAFY
+1000 RLAFY
-1008 PSVPE
+1008 PSIPE
-1013 QAGTSVKINSS
+1013 KTGTSTKINHS

-1029 AGLAVRIYESNQ
+1029 ADLVARIYEDCRID
-1041 KSFDE
+1041 FDE
-1046 SRTLGIITPYRSQIA
+1046 ARTLGIITPYRSQIA
-1061 LIKKEIETLGI
+1061 LIKKEIAALGI
-1072 PALNR
+1072 PVLNR
-1077 ILVDTVERFQG
+1077 IMVDTVERFQG

-1103 YQLKFV
+1103 FQLKFV
-1109 SNLTEEDGVLIDRK
+1109 SNLTEEDGTLIDRK

-1128 TRARKQMFITGVPK
+1128 TRARKQMFVTGVPK
-1142 FLESSPL
+1142 YLKSNPL
-1149 YQSLLKLIE
+1149 YESLLNLME
-1158 NRG
+1158 

>member
-1 MKLPCRKSEA
+1 MKLPHPKSEA
-11 IESYELLLAV
+11 IESYDLLYAV
-21 CRADDSYLAVGY
+21 CRTEDARLSVGY

-41 RFCRFYMHNESLQMT
+41 RICRTQIQNESLQMT

-65 AAKVGLSVVEQ
+65 AAKVGLSSAEQ
-76 NRLHTFRLTSNAIL
+76 HRLHTFRLTSNAIL
-90 NRKQEPV
+90 NRQQEPN
-97 REHLLRDAKTI
+97 REQLLRDVKTL

-113 KLSGEDIPEE
+113 KLLKEDIPQE
-123 LYRLFP
+123 LYRLLP
-129 KADATY
+129 QADATF
-135 LVAPPARERVQR
+135 LAAPPARKRIQR
-147 MRVCFQYADEQ
+147 IRVCFQYADKQ

-167 VSEKPYLVRYNIPQI
+167 VAEHLYLVRYNVPSV

-194 RHAQLNLLDTAIDE
+194 RHAQVNLLDVSVDDS
-208 AGILTP
+208 GILTP

-221 DYLIDI
+221 DYLVDI

-242 NYYLSRLQPIE
+242 NYFLSRLQPIE

-271 IHAQDEDIDYRT
+271 IHAKCDEIDYRA

-301 LRDREKERQFFDD
+301 LRDKEKERQFFDD

-337 DKTDAVLEPSY
+337 DKEDAVLEPSY

-411 RKVKAYLLY
+411 HKVKAYLLY

-426 YPSRPSWAMVRRVID
+426 YPARPSWAMVRRAIN
-441 LRNRIVANEYGIQL
+441 LRNRIVADEYAIQL
-455 RNSLE
+455 HNNLE

-468 INAATLNERGLKGR
+468 INPITLNERELKGH
-482 FWETWLRPS
+482 FWTTYLRPS
-491 IDSFQEKLK
+491 IEKFQSKLQ
-500 ALSPLEKKY
+500 ALSDLEKKY
-509 FYAVYNFLTK
+509 FYASYNFITK

-529 DYEGRTGAASLWL
+529 DYEGSTGAASLWL
-542 STLAEKCEAGE
+542 STLAEKCESGE
-553 IIYDLRI
+553 IIYNLKI
-560 KENHAADEYKAHL
+560 KENHAADEHKAG
-573 LLTRSRNCESSQEL
+573 LTFSFFQE
-587 PQELSQKES
+587 ETSF
-596 IDDGIQNVLP
+596 LP

-619 NHPTDNVTNKM
+619 NCNADNVTNKM

-637 SLADNEIGIRL
+637 YLTENTLRIRL
-648 RSTQQ
+648 RATQQ
-653 NPSVLPAESLYAI
+653 NPSVLPANSLYAI
-666 EHDTMDTTFRSMYQG
+666 EHDTMDTTFRSMYHG

-689 QDRRDLLLSQRP
+689 KERRDLLLSQRP
-701 PKFDESLDTLISRAE
+701 PRFDESMQPIIARAK

-730 DYFLLVGPPGTGKT
+730 DYFLLIGPPGTGKT

-750 MVETFHTDKDTQIL
+750 MVETFHADKDTQLL

-771 AVDEICKSLASI
+771 AVDEICKSLTSI
-783 RPVVDFIR
+783 VPKVDFIR

-799 ENYRDHLIEN
+799 TSYREHLIEN
-809 ELSSCNR
+809 QLSACNR

-825 NCRIIVGTVAAI
+825 SCRIIVGTVAAI
-837 SGKPELFRLKH
+837 SGKPELFRMKH
-848 FNVSIIDEATQILE
+848 FDAAIIDEATQILE

-875 DRNAIDKFILIGD
+875 GRNAIDKFVLIGD
-888 HKQLPAVVLQNTE
+888 HKQLPAVVLQRKE
-901 QSAIYDEALLSI
+901 QSAIYDKALQAV
-913 GLANLKDSLFERLYR
+913 GLLNLKDSLFERLYR
-928 NCSSGNGSVSPVI
+928 NCS
-941 AGSASSVI
+941 AASHR
-949 AGNASSATGR
+949 SSY
-959 SFDMLCR
+959 DMLCR

-979 RAFYGGR
+979 QAFYGGR
-986 LIPVGLPHQLEDSE
+986 LTSVGLPHQTEESDAVCRL
-1000 HISRVAFY
+1000 AFY

-1013 QAGTSVKINSS
+1013 QAGISAKINHS

-1029 AGLAVRIYESNQ
+1029 ANLARRIYNEYQ
-1041 KSFDE
+1041 KEFDE

-1061 LIKKEIETLGI
+1061 LIKKEIESLDI

-1077 ILVDTVERFQG
+1077 ILIDTVERFQG
-1088 SERDVIIYSCCINSY
+1088 SERDVIIYSFCVNY
-1103 YQLKFV
+1103 PYQLKFL

-1128 TRARKQMFITGVPK
+1128 TRARKQMFITGVRE
-1142 FLESSPL
+1142 LLVLNPL
-1149 YQSLLKLIE
+1149 YESLLKLMG
-1158 NRG
+1158 NY

>member
-1 MKLPCRKSEA
+1 MKLPCQKSEA

-21 CRADDSYLAVGY
+21 CKAGEDELTVGY

-41 RFCRFYMHNESLQMT
+41 RICRAQMQSSSLQMT
-56 DLSARISFV
+56 DLSARISFI
-65 AAKVGLSVVEQ
+65 AAKTGLSVGEQ
-76 NRLHTFRLTSNAIL
+76 NRLHTFRLTSNQIL
-90 NRKQEPV
+90 NRCLEPN
-97 REHLLRDAKTI
+97 REKLLRDVKTL
-108 AFFIR
+108 AFLVR
-113 KLSGEDIPEE
+113 KLSGENIPDE
-123 LYRLFP
+123 LYRLLP
-129 KADATY
+129 RADATY
-135 LVAPPARERVQR
+135 LVAPPACERVRR

-167 VSEKPYLVRYNIPQI
+167 VSERPYLVRYNIPQI

-194 RHAQLNLLDTAIDE
+194 QHAQMNLLDVAIDE

-234 RDYGHHPA
+234 RDYGHHPG
-242 NYYLSRLQPIE
+242 NYFLSRMQPVE

-271 IHAQDEDIDYRT
+271 IHAPNEDIDYRT

-331 AAGYEL
+331 TAGYEL

-441 LRNRIVANEYGIQL
+441 LRNRIVADEYGIQL
-455 RNSLE
+455 HNNPE
-460 YTEQKLEE
+460 YTARKLEE
-468 INAATLNERGLKGR
+468 INASTLNERGLRGR
-482 FWETWLRPS
+482 FWETYLRPP
-491 IDSFQEKLK
+491 IDRFQEKLQR
-500 ALSPLEKKY
+500 LSAIEKSY

-553 IIYDLRI
+553 IIYNLRI
-560 KENHAADEYKAHL
+560 RENHAADEHKAYL
-573 LLTRSRNCESSQEL
+573 LLVRSDFEEKEL
-587 PQELSQKES
+587 PETVA
-596 IDDGIQNVLP
+596 DNDIQNVLP

-619 NHPTDNVTNKM
+619 NCGTDNVTNKM

-637 SLADNEIGIRL
+637 HLTDHEISIRL
-648 RSTQQ
+648 RATQQ
-653 NPSVLPAESLYAI
+653 NPSVLPADSLYAI

-689 QDRRDLLLSQRP
+689 QERRDLLLAQRP
-701 PKFDESLDTLISRAE
+701 PKFDESLDSLVSQAK

-723 LKAKAAQ
+723 LKAQAAQ
-730 DYFLLVGPPGTGKT
+730 DYFLLIGPPGTGKT

-750 MVETFHTDKDTQIL
+750 MVETFHADKGVQIL

-783 RPVVDFIR
+783 RPAVDFIR

-799 ENYRDHLIEN
+799 ETYRTHLIEN
-809 ELSSCNR
+809 ELASCNR

-825 NCRIIVGTVAAI
+825 SCRIIVGTVAAI

-848 FNVSIIDEATQILE
+848 FNVAIIDEATQILE
-862 PQLLGILCARGED
+862 PQLLGILCARGEEGG
-875 DRNAIDKFILIGD
+875 NAIDKFILIGD
-888 HKQLPAVVLQNTE
+888 HKQLPAVVLQSSE
-901 QSAIYDEALLSI
+901 QSAIYEESLMSI
-913 GLANLKDSLFERLYR
+913 GLTNLKDSLFERLYR
-928 NCSSGNGSVSPVI
+928 NCTARQSPLT
-941 AGSASSVI
+941 SHPSY
-949 AGNASSATGR
+949 
-959 SFDMLCR
+959 DMLCR

-986 LIPVGLPHQLEDSE
+986 LISVGLPHQLEDSDTVC
-1000 HISRVAFY
+1000 RLAFY
-1008 PSVPE
+1008 PSIPE
-1013 QAGTSVKINSS
+1013 KTGTSTKINHS

-1029 AGLAVRIYESNQ
+1029 ADLVARIYEDCRID
-1041 KSFDE
+1041 FDE
-1046 SRTLGIITPYRSQIA
+1046 ARTLGIITPYRSQIA
-1061 LIKKEIETLGI
+1061 LIKKEIAALGI

-1077 ILVDTVERFQG
+1077 IMVDTVERFQG

-1103 YQLKFV
+1103 FQLKFV
-1109 SNLTEEDGVLIDRK
+1109 SNLTEEDGTLIDRK

-1128 TRARKQMFITGVPK
+1128 TRARKQMFVTGVPK
-1142 FLESSPL
+1142 YLKSNPL
-1149 YQSLLKLIE
+1149 YESLLNLMEYKE
-1158 NRG
+1158 

>member
-1 MKLPCRKSEA
+1 MQK
-11 IESYELLLAV
+11 
-21 CRADDSYLAVGY
+21 
-33 KQMRDLLE
+33 
-41 RFCRFYMHNESLQMT
+41 
-56 DLSARISFV
+56 
-65 AAKVGLSVVEQ
+65 
-76 NRLHTFRLTSNAIL
+76 
-90 NRKQEPV
+90 PV
-97 REHLLRDAKTI
+97 SC
-108 AFFIR
+108 F
-113 KLSGEDIPEE
+113 GNMP
-123 LYRLFP
+123 
-129 KADATY
+129 
-135 LVAPPARERVQR
+135 R
-147 MRVCFQYADEQ
+147 M
-158 YLYVTPLDE
+158 
-167 VSEKPYLVRYNIPQI
+167 
-182 NEEFAETCKLLW
+182 
-194 RHAQLNLLDTAIDE
+194 NLLDVAIDE

-234 RDYGHHPA
+234 RDYGHHPG
-242 NYYLSRLQPIE
+242 NYFLSRMQPIE

-271 IHAQDEDIDYRT
+271 IHAPNEDIDYRT

-331 AAGYEL
+331 TAGYEL

-441 LRNRIVANEYGIQL
+441 LRNRIVADEYGIQL
-455 RNSLE
+455 HNNPE
-460 YTEQKLEE
+460 YTARKLEE
-468 INAATLNERGLKGR
+468 INASTLNERGLRGR
-482 FWETWLRPS
+482 FWETYLRPP
-491 IDSFQEKLK
+491 IDRFQEKLQR
-500 ALSPLEKKY
+500 LSAIEKSY

-553 IIYDLRI
+553 IIYNLRI
-560 KENHAADEYKAHL
+560 RENHAADEHKAYL
-573 LLTRSRNCESSQEL
+573 LLVRSDFEEKEL
-587 PQELSQKES
+587 PETVA
-596 IDDGIQNVLP
+596 DNDIQNVLP

-619 NHPTDNVTNKM
+619 NCGTDNVTNKM

-637 SLADNEIGIRL
+637 HLTDHEISIRL
-648 RSTQQ
+648 RATQQ
-653 NPSVLPAESLYAI
+653 NPSVLPADSLYAI

-689 QDRRDLLLSQRP
+689 QERRDLLLAQRP
-701 PKFDESLDTLISRAE
+701 PKFDESLDSLVSQAK

-723 LKAKAAQ
+723 LKAQAAQ
-730 DYFLLVGPPGTGKT
+730 DYFLLIGPPGTGKT

-750 MVETFHTDKDTQIL
+750 MVETFHADKGVQIL

-783 RPVVDFIR
+783 RPAVDFIR

-799 ENYRDHLIEN
+799 ETYRTHLIEN
-809 ELSSCNR
+809 ELASCNR

-825 NCRIIVGTVAAI
+825 SCRIIVGTVAAI

-848 FNVSIIDEATQILE
+848 FNVAIIDEATQILE
-862 PQLLGILCARGED
+862 PQLLGILCARGEEGG
-875 DRNAIDKFILIGD
+875 NAIDKFILIGD
-888 HKQLPAVVLQNTE
+888 HKQLPAVVLQSSE
-901 QSAIYDEALLSI
+901 QSAIYEESLMSI
-913 GLANLKDSLFERLYR
+913 GLTNLKDSLFERLYR
-928 NCSSGNGSVSPVI
+928 NCTARQSPLT
-941 AGSASSVI
+941 SHPSY
-949 AGNASSATGR
+949 
-959 SFDMLCR
+959 DMLCR

-986 LIPVGLPHQLEDSE
+986 LIPVGLPHQLEDSDTVC
-1000 HISRVAFY
+1000 RLAFY
-1008 PSVPE
+1008 PSIPE
-1013 QAGTSVKINSS
+1013 KTGTSTKINHS

-1029 AGLAVRIYESNQ
+1029 ADLVARIYEDCRID
-1041 KSFDE
+1041 FDE
-1046 SRTLGIITPYRSQIA
+1046 ARTLGIITPYRSQIA
-1061 LIKKEIETLGI
+1061 LIKKEIAALGI

-1077 ILVDTVERFQG
+1077 IMVDTVERFQG

-1103 YQLKFV
+1103 FQLKFV
-1109 SNLTEEDGVLIDRK
+1109 SNLTEEDGTLIDRK

-1128 TRARKQMFITGVPK
+1128 TRARKQMFVTGVPK
-1142 FLESSPL
+1142 YLKSNPL
-1149 YQSLLKLIE
+1149 YESLLNLMEYKE
-1158 NRG
+1158 

>member
-1 MKLPCRKSEA
+1 MYLCRMENEGR
-11 IESYELLLAV
+11 ESYEILLAV
-21 CRADDSYLAVGY
+21 CKADHLQLTVGY

-41 RFCRFYMHNESLQMT
+41 RLCRLHMHNGSLQMT

-65 AAKVGLSVVEQ
+65 AAKVGLSAAEQ

-90 NRKQEPV
+90 NRQQEPT
-97 REHLLRDAKTI
+97 REHLLRDAKTL

-113 KLSGEDIPEE
+113 KLFEEDIPQE
-123 LYRLFP
+123 LYQLLPRT
-129 KADATY
+129 DATY
-135 LVAPPARERVQR
+135 IVAPPAHKRVQR
-147 MRVCFQYADEQ
+147 MRVCFQYSDEQ

-167 VSEKPYLVRYNIPQI
+167 IADEPLRVRYNIPQI
-182 NEEFAETCKLLW
+182 NEEFAETCRLLW
-194 RHAQLNLLDTAIDE
+194 RHAQLNLLDVSVDE
-208 AGILTP
+208 AGFLTP

-227 SSLAECF
+227 SSLAECY

-242 NYYLSRLQPIE
+242 NYFLSRLQPIE

-271 IHAQDEDIDYRT
+271 IHAEGEVDYLK
-283 CMQKAFRRYPI
+283 CMRKAFRRYPI
-294 ELAACPD
+294 ELAACAD

-314 CKLHFEH
+314 CKLHFDH

-441 LRNRIVANEYGIQL
+441 LRNRIVADEYGVQL

-460 YTEQKLEE
+460 YTAQKLEE
-468 INAATLNERGLKGR
+468 IKASVLNERGLSGR
-482 FWETWLRPS
+482 FWETYLRPS
-491 IDSFQEKLK
+491 IDNFQEKLSS
-500 ALSPLEKKY
+500 LSSLEKSY
-509 FYAVYNFLTK
+509 FYALYNFITK

-529 DYEGRTGAASLWL
+529 DYEGCTGAASLWL
-542 STLAEKCEAGE
+542 STLAEKCESGE

-560 KENHAADEYKAHL
+560 KENHAADEHKAHL
-573 LLTRSRNCESSQEL
+573 LLVPSAPPGMPAEDAS
-587 PQELSQKES
+587 
-596 IDDGIQNVLP
+596 DVLP
-606 NFRQGDAIILYER
+606 NFRQGDAIVLYER
-619 NHPTDNVTNKM
+619 NSDADNVTNKM
-630 VFKGNIE
+630 VFKGNIDFLNE
-637 SLADNEIGIRL
+637 NEICIRL
-648 RSTQQ
+648 RATQQ
-653 NPSVLPAESLYAI
+653 NSSVLPSDSLYAI
-666 EHDTMDTTFRSMYQG
+666 EHDAMDTTFRSMYQG
-681 LYAYLSAT
+681 LYAFMSAT
-689 QDRRDLLLSQRP
+689 KERRDLLLSQREP
-701 PKFDESLDTLISRAE
+701 QFDETLNAQIAE
-716 DDFTRVA
+716 AANDFLRIA
-723 LKAKAAQ
+723 LKAKAAK

-750 MVETFHTDKDTQIL
+750 MVETFYEDENAQIL

-771 AVDEICKSLASI
+771 AVDEICKALSSI
-783 RPVVDFIR
+783 RPEVDFIR

-799 ENYRDHLIEN
+799 ESYRGHLIEN
-809 ELSSCNR
+809 ELAACMR
-816 RSEVYERIR
+816 RSEVYERINR
-825 NCRIIVGTVAAI
+825 CRILVGTVASI
-837 SGKPELFRLKH
+837 SAKPELFRLKH
-848 FNVSIIDEATQILE
+848 FNVAIVDEATQILE
-862 PQLLGILCARGED
+862 PQLLGILCAHGEG

-888 HKQLPAVVLQNTE
+888 HKQLPAVVLQKAE
-901 QSAIYDEALLSI
+901 QSAIYDETLLAI
-913 GLANLKDSLFERLYR
+913 GLTNLKDSLFERLYR
-928 NCSSGNGSVSPVI
+928 NCPAVH
-941 AGSASSVI
+941 
-949 AGNASSATGR
+949 R
-959 SFDMLCR
+959 SHDMLCR
-966 QGRMHPEVALFAN
+966 QGRMHPKVALFAN
-979 RAFYGGR
+979 RAFYGGH
-986 LIPVGLPHQLEDSE
+986 LIPVGLPHQTESSE
-1000 HISRVAFY
+1000 HISRLAFY
-1008 PSVPE
+1008 PSQPE
-1013 QAGTSVKINSS
+1013 KAGGSAKINYS

-1029 AGLAVRIYESNQ
+1029 AGLAAQIYESHRTD
-1041 KSFDE
+1041 FDD
-1046 SRTLGIITPYRSQIA
+1046 SRTLGVITPYRSQIA
-1061 LIKKEIETLGI
+1061 LIKKEIEALGI

-1109 SNLTEEDGVLIDRK
+1109 SNLTEENGVLIDRK

-1128 TRARKQMFITGVPK
+1128 TRARKQMFVTGVPK
-1142 FLESSPL
+1142 YLKSNPL
-1149 YQSLLKLIE
+1149 YESLLNLIE
-1158 NRG
+1158 TQG